1 MNEKSRFET
10 RAIHAGQPPDPAT
23 GAVITPV
30 YQTSTYAQSA
40 PGEHKG
46 YDYSRADNPTRK
58 ALEDCLASLEGAK
71 YGLAFSTGLGGM
83 ATLMHVLEEGSHV
96 VCCDDVYGGTHRLF
110 SKVLNTRGFSFT
122 FADLTNPSAFG
133 DAITSKTRMVWI
145 ETPTNPLLKL
155 IDIEAVCASAKRN
168 RILTVVDNTFA
179 TPYLQNPLAMG
190 ADIVVHSTTK
200 YIGGHSDV
208 IGGAVVTSDSDLFE
222 KVKFLQKSIGAVPG
236 PMDAWLTLRGLKTLA
251 VRMERHCFNAK
262 KVVEFLKKHPRVEK
276 VIYPGDPDHPQFAL
290 AKRQMRDF
298 GGMVSV
304 YLKATLAE
312 TKRFLSSLRVFTLAE
327 SLGGVESLIEHP
339 AIMTHAS
346 LPEDVRRKLGI
357 TDGFVRLSVGIE
369 HFEDLTEDLRSALA
383 KLD

>member
-10 RAIHAGQPPDPAT
+10 RAIHAGQAPDSAT

-71 YGLAFSTGLGGM
+71 YGLAFSSGLGGM

-110 SKVLNTRGFSFT
+110 SQVLKQRGFSFT
-122 FADLTNPSAFG
+122 FADLTDPSALG

-155 IDIEAVCASAKRN
+155 IDIEAVCSAAKKKK
-168 RILTVVDNTFA
+168 ILTVVDNTFA
-179 TPYLQNPLAMG
+179 TPYLQNPLARG
-190 ADIVVHSTTK
+190 ADVVVHSTTK

-208 IGGAVVTSDSDLFE
+208 IGGAVVTSNSDLFE

-276 VIYPGDPDHPQFAL
+276 VIYPGDPDHPQVAL

-304 YLKATLAE
+304 YLKATLSE
-312 TKRFLSSLRVFTLAE
+312 TKHFLSSLRVFTLAE

-346 LPEDVRRKLGI
+346 LPNDVRRKLGI

-369 HFEDLTEDLRSALA
+369 NFEDLIEDLRSALVRPG
-383 KLD
+383 